1 MVQDSPHTPEWIH
14 WCFGNPLRL
23 WMSSFVTSSESVSM
37 ASELAAVYQPGGGS
51 VIMPARCGNDFIIT
65 GGDTLQHS
73 RNFLQ
78 EQFNPD
84 SATVALNTGAQLF
97 AIRQVLEYD
106 QSPSTL
112 HAVFSE
118 GKRPYIGLQRHLLYT
133 LLFGGTLRLS
143 APAGK
148 LTDYLQERIPDGN
161 SGVVAAAV
169 EHVASWTQA
178 LRVCTGRGIGR

>member
-14 WCFGNPLRL
+14 WCFGSPQRL

-37 ASELAAVYQPGGGS
+37 VSELTAVYLPGGSS

-65 GGDTLQHS
+65 GDTLQHS

-78 EQFNPD
+78 GQFSPNT
-84 SATVALNTGAQLF
+84 ATVALNTGAQLF

-106 QSPSTL
+106 QSPSAL
-112 HAVFSE
+112 HTVFSE
-118 GKRPYIGLQRHLLYT
+118 GRRPYIGRQRHLLYA
-133 LLFGGTLRLS
+133 LRFGGMLQLS

-161 SGVVAAAV
+161 FGVVAAAV

-178 LRVCTGRGIGR
+178 LCVYTGRGIGR

>member
-73 RNFLQ
+73 RNF
-78 EQFNPD
+78 
-84 SATVALNTGAQLF
+84 SAGTV
-97 AIRQVLEYD
+97 
-106 QSPSTL
+106 
-112 HAVFSE
+112 
-118 GKRPYIGLQRHLLYT
+118 
-133 LLFGGTLRLS
+133 
-143 APAGK
+143 
-148 LTDYLQERIPDGN
+148 
-161 SGVVAAAV
+161 
-169 EHVASWTQA
+169 
-178 LRVCTGRGIGR
+178 

>member
-112 HAVFSE
+112 HTVFSE
-118 GKRPYIGLQRHLLYT
+118 GRRPYIGRQRHLLYA
-133 LLFGGTLRLS
+133 LRFGGMLQLS

-148 LTDYLQERIPDGN
+148 LTDCLQEQIPDGN

-178 LRVCTGRGIGR
+178 LHSYTGRGIGR